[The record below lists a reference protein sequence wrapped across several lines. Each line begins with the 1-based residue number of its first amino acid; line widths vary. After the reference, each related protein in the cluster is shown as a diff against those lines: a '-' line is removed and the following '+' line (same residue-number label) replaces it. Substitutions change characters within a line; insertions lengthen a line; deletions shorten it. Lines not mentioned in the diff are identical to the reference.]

1 MQTTLGA
8 MWYDELPGS
17 SRSEFVVLV
26 AGLPMFTE
34 TFYSSANQSA
44 VRYGQALDLSI
55 NFDAGVDATRKV
67 PNGYPRVATI
77 SILGAMDCTTF

>member
-1 MQTTLGA
+1 MQTKLGA

-17 SRSEFVVLV
+17 GRSEFVVSV

-34 TFYSSANQSA
+34 TFYASASQSA
-44 VRYGQALDLSI
+44 VRYGQAFDLSI

-67 PNGYPRVATI
+67 PNGTDTGGDASARP
-77 SILGAMDCTTF
+77 TTRP